1 MNFSIYT
8 NIKACSPISLPM
20 ELPIFRALQRLE
32 FHQHQLK
39 TSLPHRMLKPVK
51 MIQDA
56 LTAFSELVS
65 LGDSRVAY

>member
-1 MNFSIYT
+1 
-8 NIKACSPISLPM
+8 M